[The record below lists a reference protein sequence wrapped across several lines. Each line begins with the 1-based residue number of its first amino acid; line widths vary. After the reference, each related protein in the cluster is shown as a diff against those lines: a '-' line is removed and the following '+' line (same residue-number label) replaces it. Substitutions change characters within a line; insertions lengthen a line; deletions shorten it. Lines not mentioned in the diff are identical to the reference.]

1 MKWRGLV
8 LCTLFCPRGSHRPIL
23 HRPAVVLLARYAG
36 HALGAALLGA
46 AIGRSRRRPGTRMD
60 GTRETSS

>member
-46 AIGRSRRRPGTRMD
+46 ALAVRWQAQQARRV
-60 GTRETSS
+60 